1 MNTSLVFVKNLALYF
16 LMKTVV
22 DKKTLS
28 LICIIDGVL
37 QVKNI
42 MNDNFVE
49 SLQILYDN
57 GAEELYFFRDVLK
70 SEYQQREKAIKKVVI
85 ENKKRLLK
93 VTE

>member
-42 MNDNFVE
+42 MNDNFGE

>member
-1 MNTSLVFVKNLALYF
+1 
-16 LMKTVV
+16 
-22 DKKTLS
+22 
-28 LICIIDGVL
+28 
-37 QVKNI
+37 

-49 SLQILYDN
+49 SLQIPYDN

>member
-1 MNTSLVFVKNLALYF
+1 M
-16 LMKTVV
+16 
-22 DKKTLS
+22 
-28 LICIIDGVL
+28 

-42 MNDNFVE
+42 MNDNFGE